1 MKNAKGLK
9 EELEKLSEYKNGKLV
24 IPICVDFDSTMVNSQ
39 YPHVISENDNC
50 SEILKRWVN
59 EYNVGII
66 LDTLRGGDDLKIA
79 VEWCNSKG
87 IPLYGV
93 GSNPNQSNFVFS
105 NKSYGI
111 FSIDDRNIGCP
122 LKESMGKQVVD
133 WSKIV
138 EMLEPILIEL
148 NN

>member
-1 MKNAKGLK
+1 MKNVKGLK

-24 IPICVDFDSTMVNSQ
+24 IPICVDFDSTMVNSK

-50 SEILKRWVN
+50 SEILKRWADD
-59 EYNVGII
+59 YNVGII

-111 FSIDDRNIGCP
+111 F
-122 LKESMGKQVVD
+122 V
-133 WSKIV
+133 
-138 EMLEPILIEL
+138 
-148 NN
+148 